1 MEQQHKALSLD
12 ELAVFVID
20 AFVLAAPDLIQ
31 RIGEMTHDVELV
43 VDDLRAG
50 GIFEGCKIYLEST
63 GTVRIDD
70 ICPECR
76 EDLGIMSLLGFGE

>member
-1 MEQQHKALSLD
+1 ME
-12 ELAVFVID
+12 
-20 AFVLAAPDLIQ
+20 
-31 RIGEMTHDVELV
+31 IGD
-43 VDDLRAG
+43 
-50 GIFEGCKIYLEST
+50 IYLEST

>member
-1 MEQQHKALSLD
+1 MKVCARCGREFDDDHFCPNPFME
-12 ELAVFVID
+12 
-20 AFVLAAPDLIQ
+20 
-31 RIGEMTHDVELV
+31 IGD
-43 VDDLRAG
+43 
-50 GIFEGCKIYLEST
+50 IYLEST